1 MRLVFKNSVT
11 KKEFEFNGIDDLND
25 SKMFFHFNIQLQN
38 KVDEGSYDYILYGD
52 NNEKLATGLCQIGDF
67 VQVNTAYTKNNEFI
81 QYKG

>member
-1 MRLVFKNSVT
+1 MRLVFRNSVD
-11 KKEFEFNGIDDLND
+11 KREYIFNDLEDIND
-25 SKMFFHFNIQLQN
+25 SKMFFHFNIQLPN

-67 VQVNTAYTKNNEFI
+67 VQVNTAYTKNNQFI